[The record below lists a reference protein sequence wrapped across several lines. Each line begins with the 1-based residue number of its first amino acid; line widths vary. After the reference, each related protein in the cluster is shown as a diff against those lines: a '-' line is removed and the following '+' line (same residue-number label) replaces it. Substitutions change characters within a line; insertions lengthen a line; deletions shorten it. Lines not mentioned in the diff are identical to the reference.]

1 MTKPTSG
8 GVPVAAKILVVED
21 DALVA
26 LGIVTMLEDLG
37 HTVIEANSGTQALAI
52 AERDP
57 TVDLVV
63 TDQSMPGMTGTDLA
77 RALKTSRPGLPVIL
91 ATGYHD
97 VPEGSDLQLPRLS
110 KPYDDAAVA
119 KLIAEILARGP
130 T

>member
-1 MTKPTSG
+1 MIRPTSG
-8 GVPVAAKILVVED
+8 DVPVAAKILVVED

-37 HTVIEANSGTQALAI
+37 HTVIEANSGTQALTI

-57 TVDLVV
+57 TIDLVV

-77 RALKTSRPGLPVIL
+77 RALRQSRPGLPVIL

-97 VPEGSDLQLPRLS
+97 VPEGSDLHLPRLS

-119 KLIAEILARGP
+119 KLVADVLAR
-130 T
+130 